1 MKKWNETQ
9 SKLVIY
15 SRSFLRS
22 NNIWE
27 LWIRKNKAFFNLIN
41 HQPGIDKTYLY
52 AKKLYES
59 KYQLLIKKKEKRHKV
74 LAVFDDV
81 IVDMMSSKKL
91 NSVVTELFIRCRK
104 LNSSLAFVIWSYY
117 KVLKDVIL
125 NSTNQIKEIKERKS
139 QIKESFKKLHLISHQ
154 ILTLK
159 IFWSNEKYTP
169 ERHPFLVNNT
179 NLPLSNP
186 LNSRQ
191 NVWKRMYNNH
201 EDRWKE

>member
-104 LNSSLAFVIWSYY
+104 LNSSLACVIWSYY

-159 IFWSNEKYTP
+159 IFWRLMKNILLSDTP
-169 ERHPFLVNNT
+169 FYLTIQICHWAIL
-179 NLPLSNP
+179 
-186 LNSRQ
+186 
-191 NVWKRMYNNH
+191 
-201 EDRWKE
+201 